1 MPEALGHKKTRRWV
15 LIADQ
20 LADKTITIGGTL
32 VIGAVLAMMVF
43 LVYEVIP
50 LFRGGSIQGHAS
62 YNLLKKPHHIQS
74 LFTDD
79 YNTIAFALDG
89 EGSATAWH
97 IGTGKPLDVPA
108 FDFDG
113 KKVTAFAKALDGIH
127 VAVGFSDGTVR
138 FGKVSFVVEVL
149 PEDNFPEGLLQLD
162 DRDRTDGRAVYSYIP
177 GKQIRRIE
185 LQLELEE
192 AVEVSKDQSPIR
204 AMDYRF
210 GEFGERPVKSLV
222 TVDGKGS
229 IDLVIV
235 TSKLN
240 LFTRK
245 VTSDVTK
252 ITLPRVPAGA
262 DIEYVVLNERAD
274 TVILAERS
282 GRAFRIS
289 VHDQDNPIMAEEVK
303 LTDPDVLLTSLGYLL
318 GDKSLVAAASDG
330 SVKVFYLVSGEDSSA
345 APSADGKTLKL
356 AKVFPPQD
364 SKITTF
370 VPSKQTKAF
379 VTADSKGGIN
389 LRHGTSEKT
398 LLQTRATAAGQGTL
412 SIALSTRLDGIL
424 AVSGDGTADFWKLH
438 VPHPETSLKTL
449 FEKVWYEGYP
459 EPSYTWQS
467 TGATDAFEPKLS
479 LVPLIFGTLKA
490 TFYSLL
496 FAIPLSLFG
505 AVYTSEFLP
514 GEVRGKV
521 KPVMEVMASVP
532 SVVLGFVAA
541 LVMAPVVENWI
552 AAVVLAFVVIPL
564 SLILGAYLW
573 QLLPPQTAL
582 RLDGRPKF
590 IAMFFMVGF
599 GLYAAYLVGPA
610 FERVFFE
617 GSFKTWL
624 NSTGDATP
632 ILFLLNIPLVA
643 VIVGYVVTKFYGYQY
658 SNYLKT
664 LPMPYTA
671 LMDFGRW
678 AALALFVCIIA
689 YGMGEFM
696 NAAGL
701 DPRGGFIGTYVQ
713 RNTLIIGFAM
723 GFAVVPII
731 YTLAEDALNSVPE
744 HLRSA
749 SLGCGATP
757 WQTAMW
763 IVIPTAISG
772 IFSATMIGMG
782 RAVGETMIVVM
793 ATGNTP
799 IVDLNIFSGLR
810 ALSANIAV
818 ELPEAP
824 KDGTLYRV
832 LFLTGLVLFGMTFV
846 INTVAELVRLRF
858 RKKAMEL

>member
-1 MPEALGHKKTRRWV
+1 MPESLGPKKTRPWV

-20 LADKTITIGGTL
+20 LADKMITIGGTF

-50 LFRGGSIQGHAS
+50 LFRGGYVESHAS
-62 YNLLKKPHHIQS
+62 YKLENQPHEIKS

-79 YNTIAFALDG
+79 YNTIALVLDRK
-89 EGSATAWH
+89 GSATAWH
-97 IGTGKPLDVPA
+97 LGTGKQVSVPA
-108 FDFDG
+108 FDFKG
-113 KKVTAFAKALDGIH
+113 KEVTAFSKALDGIH
-127 VAVGFSDGTVR
+127 IAAGFSDGTVQ
-138 FGKVSFVVEVL
+138 FGKITFVVEIL
-149 PEDNFPEGLLQLD
+149 PEESFPAGLTRLD
-162 DRDRTDGRAVYSYIP
+162 DRDSTDGRAIYSRIP
-177 GKQIRRIE
+177 GKQVRRIQPE
-185 LQLELEE
+185 LQLEDEI
-192 AVEVSKDQSPIR
+192 AVSAEHSPIR

-210 GEFGERPVKSLV
+210 GEFGERPVKTLV
-222 TVDGKGS
+222 TVDNNGS
-229 IDLVIV
+229 VDLLIV
-235 TSKLN
+235 TSRLN

-245 VTSDVTK
+245 LTSDVTK
-252 ITLPRVPAGA
+252 IALPKVPAGA

-289 VHDQDNPIMAEEVK
+289 VQDQDNPIMAEEVK
-303 LTDPDVLLTSLGYLL
+303 LTDPDVFLTSLGYLL
-318 GDKSLVAAASDG
+318 GDKSLVVAASDG
-330 SVKVFYLVSGEDSSA
+330 SVKVFYLVSGDDSSA
-345 APSADGKTLKL
+345 VPSADGKTLKL

-379 VTADSKGGIN
+379 VTADSQGGIN
-389 LRHGTSEKT
+389 LRHGSSEKT
-398 LLQTRATAAGQGTL
+398 LLQTRATAAGQGAL

-424 AVSGDGTADFWKLH
+424 AVSSDGTTDFWKLH

-449 FEKVWYEGYP
+449 FGKIWYEGYP

-496 FAIPLSLFG
+496 FAIPLALFG

-521 KPVMEVMASVP
+521 KPVMEVMASLP

-541 LVMAPVVENWI
+541 LVLAPVVENWI
-552 AAVVLAFVVIPL
+552 AAVVLAFVVTPL
-564 SLILGAYLW
+564 SLIIGAYLW
-573 QLLPPQTAL
+573 QLLPPQMAL

-590 IAMFFMVGF
+590 LAMFFMVGLGF
-599 GLYAAYLVGPA
+599 YTAYLVGPT
-610 FERVFFE
+610 FESVFF
-617 GSFKTWL
+617 GGNLRVWL

-643 VIVGYVVTKFYGYQY
+643 GIVAYVVTRFHGYEY
-658 SNYLKT
+658 SNYLKG
-664 LPMPYTA
+664 LAMPYSG
-671 LMDFGRW
+671 LIDFARW
-678 AALALFVCIIA
+678 AALAVLVCIIA
-689 YGMGEFM
+689 YGIAAFM
-696 NAAGL
+696 NAIGL
-701 DPRGGFIGTYVQ
+701 DPRGSFIGTYVQ

-799 IVDLNIFSGLR
+799 IIDLNIFSGLR

-832 LFLTGLVLFGMTFV
+832 LFLTGLVLFGMTFI